1 VAFLWVLVSVSRGL
15 GPLLRLVV
23 PGILSS
29 ESGSVSHGLGPHPVF
44 GGTLNS
50 RLHLRGRDLLAY
62 GGTPNLRS
70 PGSYFGVSLSGS
82 FPAFGGTLHSVID
95 RLIFSISVSTVRLVV
110 FGLGFSRLMMRR
122 MRSRRASKAVTLAD
136 TCFQRPQRCSCCPRV
151 DDPSSS
157 DPETQTKY
165 IGQSGWCGAWER
177 KKT

>member
-1 VAFLWVLVSVSRGL
+1 MAFLWVLVSVALGL

-29 ESGSVSHGLGPHPVF
+29 ESGSVSHGLGPYPVF

-82 FPAFGGTLHSVID
+82 FPAFGCTLHSVID
-95 RLIFSISVSTVRLVV
+95 RLIFSISVSTVRFVH
-110 FGLGFSRLMMRR
+110 
-122 MRSRRASKAVTLAD
+122 RSRILS
-136 TCFQRPQRCSCCPRV
+136 P
-151 DDPSSS
+151 DDEEDEES
-157 DPETQTKY
+157 EGK
-165 IGQSGWCGAWER
+165 QSGDFGRHLLPTPPALFLLSSC
-177 KKT
+177 